1 MARRRIPPGGSCCSH
16 PFLLRLPSTP
26 LWHLEA
32 DGEGVKRG
40 GGRAREA
47 HSLGS
52 IVIAGENKAWTQI
65 QHFVLALK
73 SLRFQEMCDIRS
85 SAIKRYNSLLRSM
98 LNPIPAVRISLP
110 PCVCVSTTEQS
121 FSPRPP
127 PPPPSPFSPLYVC
140 TRSLL
145 SQSTKQGPT

>member
-1 MARRRIPPGGSCCSH
+1 MKLFVAWPDAASRPVVRAAVSH

-65 QHFVLALK
+65 QQFILALK

-85 SAIKRYNSLLRSM
+85 SAIEE
-98 LNPIPAVRISLP
+98 
-110 PCVCVSTTEQS
+110 TTV
-121 FSPRPP
+121 FSDR
-127 PPPPSPFSPLYVC
+127 C
-140 TRSLL
+140 
-145 SQSTKQGPT
+145 

>member
-1 MARRRIPPGGSCCSH
+1 MKLFVAWPDAASRPVVRAAVSH

-40 GGRAREA
+40 GRGREA
-47 HSLGS
+47 LGS

-65 QHFVLALK
+65 QQFILALK

-85 SAIKRYNSLLRSM
+85 SAIEE
-98 LNPIPAVRISLP
+98 
-110 PCVCVSTTEQS
+110 TTV
-121 FSPRPP
+121 FSDR
-127 PPPPSPFSPLYVC
+127 C
-140 TRSLL
+140 
-145 SQSTKQGPT
+145 